1 MDVATDV
8 NIAVTRVYVERF
20 ISGRRDWGILNI
32 CGHIHRMNL
41 QPGRTLHILL
51 TLLSHLLDLKIDQI
65 CLHNKCALTKLDQYF
80 SHKMPVI

>member
-32 CGHIHRMNL
+32 WTYTQNGSSTWQNL
-41 QPGRTLHILL
+41 AYIANFIKPSIGPK
-51 TLLSHLLDLKIDQI
+51 D
-65 CLHNKCALTKLDQYF
+65 
-80 SHKMPVI
+80 